1 MEIQQSYYDYV
12 LKVENGSLFI
22 ANKLREEDYESA
34 LGAIVNFSEGVE
46 WLIKVED
53 AMLAQ
58 GYLIESNVK
67 QVVLLINEINECL
80 SCQDFAT
87 LADLFE
93 YEIAPLF
100 SNVANWKFCKGM
112 D

>member
-22 ANKLREEDYESA
+22 ANKLREENYENA
-34 LGAIVNFSEGVE
+34 LAAIVNFSEGID
-46 WLIKVED
+46 WLIQVED

-67 QVVLLINEINECL
+67 QVVLFINEINECL
-80 SCQDFAT
+80 SSLDFVT

-100 SNVANWKFCKGM
+100 SDVENWKFRKGM